1 MLVLQSSPSTVARV
15 AGDFLLVF
23 PSGVA
28 AESFVTFHCGQTIIL
43 GVGPSQTHTLLL
55 LTASLAV
62 LLPLQLQG
70 KGAVLGP
77 PLPSRLGTVLETG
90 TARSAELG

>member
-1 MLVLQSSPSTVARV
+1 M

-43 GVGPSQTHTLLL
+43 GVGPSQTHALLL

-62 LLPLQLQG
+62 LLPLWSEG
-70 KGAVLGP
+70 KGAIWGP
-77 PLPSRLGTVLETG
+77 SLPSYTGTVLETR
-90 TARSAELG
+90 TAKSAELG